1 MRRII
6 LQCDMSIPIARMIRA
21 APRVPASALGSPL
34 FLLLKRSPLMMP
46 IVPQSAS
53 SSPGQS
59 SISSRQV
66 FLAEVAL
73 AVGGFGIG
81 TGEFGIMGLLP
92 DVASD
97 IHVSIPVAGH
107 VISAYA
113 IGVVVGAPVIAV
125 LAARLSRRTLLLAL
139 MTVFAIGN
147 LASAL
152 APNYGWLTALRF
164 LTGLPHGAYFGV
176 ASLVAANMAPPNQR
190 ARAVGRV
197 MLGLAIATLV
207 GVPLATSLGQM
218 LGWRAAFVAVGAIG
232 ALTVLLILRF
242 VPADEADA
250 EASPFRELGALR
262 SLQVWLALGIGAVGS
277 GGMFAVFSYITPTLV
292 NVSGIR
298 EALVPFV
305 LLVFGTGMIIGN
317 VAGSRLADRA
327 LLPTI
332 GGLLVWNATV
342 LGLLV
347 FTAGH
352 AWLAVANVLLI
363 GTGFAVVPGLQTR
376 LMDVA
381 ADAQTLAAALNHSA
395 FNIANALGAWTGG
408 ITIAA
413 GYGWTS
419 TGWVGTLFALG
430 GLAVFAMSLLTDGTL
445 RGRSRSSAAAPA
457 E

>member
-1 MRRII
+1 MRHV
-6 LQCDMSIPIARMIRA
+6 Q
-21 APRVPASALGSPL
+21 
-34 FLLLKRSPLMMP
+34 
-46 IVPQSAS
+46 
-53 SSPGQS
+53 
-59 SISSRQV
+59 
-66 FLAEVAL
+66 LAEFAL

-92 DVASD
+92 DVAGD
-97 IHVSIPVAGH
+97 IGVSIPVAGH

-113 IGVVVGAPVIAV
+113 LGVVVGAPVIAV
-125 LAARLSRRTLLLAL
+125 LAAKLSRRMLLLAL
-139 MTVFAIGN
+139 MTVFAVGN
-147 LASAL
+147 VASAL
-152 APNYGWLTALRF
+152 APDYGWLVVLRF

-176 ASLVAANMAPPNQR
+176 ASLVAARMAQPNQR

-197 MLGLAIATLV
+197 MLGLAVATLV
-207 GVPLATSLGQM
+207 GVPLATSFGQT
-218 LGWRAAFVAVGAIG
+218 LGWRAAFTVVGAIG
-232 ALTVLLILRF
+232 ALAILLIWRF
-242 VPADEADA
+242 VPVDAADA
-250 EASPFRELGALR
+250 DASPLRELGALR
-262 SLQVWLALGIGAVGS
+262 RLQVWLTLGIGAVGS

-292 NVSGIR
+292 NVAGIR
-298 EALVPFV
+298 ESLVPFV
-305 LLVFGTGMIIGN
+305 LCVFGTGMIIGN

-352 AWLAVANVLLI
+352 AWLAVTNVLLI

-381 ADAQTLAAALNHSA
+381 ADAQTLAASLNHSA

-408 ITIAA
+408 LTIAA

-419 TGWVGTLFALG
+419 TGWVGTSFALG

-445 RGRSRSSAAAPA
+445 RGRSRASAAEPTQ
-457 E
+457 

>member
-1 MRRII
+1 MTPVA
-6 LQCDMSIPIARMIRA
+6 LKPAWSSPSIP
-21 APRVPASALGSPL
+21 
-34 FLLLKRSPLMMP
+34 
-46 IVPQSAS
+46 
-53 SSPGQS
+53 
-59 SISSRQV
+59 QV
-66 FLAEVAL
+66 LAELAL

-92 DVASD
+92 DVAGD
-97 IHVSIPVAGH
+97 IGVSIPVAGH

-113 IGVVVGAPVIAV
+113 LGVVVGAPVIAV
-125 LAARLSRRTLLLAL
+125 LAAKLSRRTLLLAL
-139 MTVFAIGN
+139 MTVFVAGN
-147 LASAL
+147 VASAL
-152 APNYGWLTALRF
+152 APDYGWLVVLRF

-176 ASLVAANMAPPNQR
+176 ASLVAAKMAQPNQR

-197 MLGLAIATLV
+197 MLGLAVATLL
-207 GVPLATSLGQM
+207 GVPLATSFGQT
-218 LGWRAAFVAVGAIG
+218 LGWRAAFAAVGAIG
-232 ALTVLLILRF
+232 AVAILLIGRF
-242 VPADEADA
+242 VPADAADA
-250 EASPFRELGALR
+250 DASPFRELGALR
-262 SLQVWLALGIGAVGS
+262 RLQVWLTLGIGAVGS

-292 NVSGIR
+292 NVAGIR

-305 LLVFGTGMIIGN
+305 LCVFGTGMIIGN

-408 ITIAA
+408 LAIAA

-430 GLAVFAMSLLTDGTL
+430 GLGVFATSLLTDRTL
-445 RGRSRSSAAAPA
+445 RVRSRSSAAEPA
-457 E
+457 R

>member
-1 MRRII
+1 M
-6 LQCDMSIPIARMIRA
+6 
-21 APRVPASALGSPL
+21 
-34 FLLLKRSPLMMP
+34 
-46 IVPQSAS
+46 
-53 SSPGQS
+53 
-59 SISSRQV
+59 RQV
-66 FLAEVAL
+66 HLAEVAL
-73 AVGGFGIG
+73 AVGGFAIG

-97 IHVSIPVAGH
+97 IGVSIPVAGH

-113 IGVVVGAPVIAV
+113 LGVVIGAPVIAV

-139 MTVFAIGN
+139 MTVFAAGN
-147 LASAL
+147 VASAL
-152 APNYGWLTALRF
+152 APDYGWLVVLRF

-176 ASLVAANMAPPNQR
+176 ASLVAANMAQPNQR

-197 MLGLAIATLV
+197 MLGLAVATLL
-207 GVPLATSLGQM
+207 GVPLATAFGQT
-218 LGWRAAFVAVGAIG
+218 LGWRAAFAVVGAIG
-232 ALTVLLILRF
+232 SLAILLIWRF
-242 VPADEADA
+242 IPAVSADA
-250 EASPFRELGALR
+250 DASPLRELGALR
-262 SLQVWLALGIGAVGS
+262 RLQVWLTLGIGAVGS

-292 NVSGIR
+292 EVAGIR
-298 EALVPFV
+298 ESLVPFV
-305 LLVFGTGMIIGN
+305 LCVFGTGMIIGN

-352 AWLAVANVLLI
+352 AWLAVTNVLLI

-381 ADAQTLAAALNHSA
+381 ADAQTLAASLNHSA

-408 ITIAA
+408 LTIAA

-419 TGWVGTLFALG
+419 TGWVGTSFALG
-430 GLAVFAMSLLTDGTL
+430 GLGVFAMSLLTDGTL
-445 RGRSRSSAAAPA
+445 RRRSRASAAEPA
-457 E
+457 Q

>member
-1 MRRII
+1 MT
-6 LQCDMSIPIARMIRA
+6 P
-21 APRVPASALGSPL
+21 VALKP
-34 FLLLKRSPLMMP
+34 P
-46 IVPQSAS
+46 S
-53 SSPGQS
+53 SSPSPLSPG
-59 SISSRQV
+59 SRRQAY
-66 FLAEVAL
+66 LAELAL

-92 DVASD
+92 DVAGD
-97 IHVSIPVAGH
+97 IGVSIPVAGH

-113 IGVVVGAPVIAV
+113 LGVVVGAPVIAV
-125 LAARLSRRTLLLAL
+125 LAARLSRRMLLLAL
-139 MTVFAIGN
+139 MTAFAAGN
-147 LASAL
+147 VASAL
-152 APNYGWLTALRF
+152 APHYGWLVVLRF

-176 ASLVAANMAPPNQR
+176 ASLVAAKIAQPNQR

-197 MLGLAIATLV
+197 MLGLAVATLL
-207 GVPLATSLGQM
+207 GVPLATSLGQT
-218 LGWRAAFVAVGAIG
+218 LGWRAAFAAVGVIG
-232 ALTVLLILRF
+232 ALAILLIWRF
-242 VPADEADA
+242 VPADAADA
-250 EASPFRELGALR
+250 DASPFRELGALR
-262 SLQVWLALGIGAVGS
+262 RLQVWLTLGIGAVGS

-292 NVSGIR
+292 IVAGIR
-298 EALVPFV
+298 ESLVPFV
-305 LLVFGTGMIIGN
+305 LCVFGTGMIIGN

-342 LGLLV
+342 LGLLF

-352 AWLAVANVLLI
+352 AWLAVVNVLLI

-408 ITIAA
+408 LAIAA

-430 GLAVFAMSLLTDGTL
+430 GLGVFATSLLSDATL
-445 RGRSRSSAAAPA
+445 RGRSRSSAAAPTR
-457 E
+457 

>member
-1 MRRII
+1 M
-6 LQCDMSIPIARMIRA
+6 
-21 APRVPASALGSPL
+21 
-34 FLLLKRSPLMMP
+34 
-46 IVPQSAS
+46 
-53 SSPGQS
+53 
-59 SISSRQV
+59 RQV
-66 FLAEVAL
+66 HLAELTL

-92 DVASD
+92 DVAGD
-97 IHVSIPVAGH
+97 IGVSIPVAGH

-113 IGVVVGAPVIAV
+113 LGVVVGAPVIAV
-125 LAARLSRRTLLLAL
+125 LAAKLSRRMLLLAL
-139 MTVFAIGN
+139 MTVFVAGN
-147 LASAL
+147 VASAL
-152 APNYGWLTALRF
+152 APDYGWLAVLRF

-176 ASLVAANMAPPNQR
+176 ASLVAAKMAPPNQR

-197 MLGLAIATLV
+197 MLGLAVATLL
-207 GVPLATSLGQM
+207 GVPLATSFGQT

-232 ALTVLLILRF
+232 ALAILLIWRF
-242 VPADEADA
+242 VPADAADA
-250 EASPFRELGALR
+250 DASPFRELGALR
-262 SLQVWLALGIGAVGS
+262 RLQVWLTLGIGAVGS

-292 NVSGIR
+292 NVAGIR

-305 LLVFGTGMIIGN
+305 LCVFGTGMIIGN

-352 AWLAVANVLLI
+352 AWLAVTNVLLI

-381 ADAQTLAAALNHSA
+381 ADAQTLAASLNHSA

-408 ITIAA
+408 LTIAA

-419 TGWVGTLFALG
+419 TGWVGTSFALG
-430 GLAVFAMSLLTDGTL
+430 GLGVFAMSLLTDGTL
-445 RGRSRSSAAAPA
+445 RGRSRASAAEPA
-457 E
+457 Q

>member
-1 MRRII
+1 MT
-6 LQCDMSIPIARMIRA
+6 P
-21 APRVPASALGSPL
+21 VALKPV
-34 FLLLKRSPLMMP
+34 R
-46 IVPQSAS
+46 

-59 SISSRQV
+59 SSGSIPQV
-66 FLAEVAL
+66 LAEFAL

-92 DVASD
+92 DVAGD
-97 IHVSIPVAGH
+97 IGVSIPVAGH
-107 VISAYA
+107 LISAYA
-113 IGVVVGAPVIAV
+113 LGVVVGAPVIAV
-125 LAARLSRRTLLLAL
+125 LAAKLSRRTLLLAL
-139 MTVFAIGN
+139 MTVFVAGN
-147 LASAL
+147 VASAL
-152 APNYGWLTALRF
+152 APDYGWLVVLRF

-176 ASLVAANMAPPNQR
+176 ASLVAAKMAQPNQR

-197 MLGLAIATLV
+197 MLGLAVATL
-207 GVPLATSLGQM
+207 
-218 LGWRAAFVAVGAIG
+218 LGWR
-232 ALTVLLILRF
+232 F
-242 VPADEADA
+242 VPPDAADA
-250 EASPFRELGALR
+250 DASPFRELGALR
-262 SLQVWLALGIGAVGS
+262 RLQVWLTLGIGAVGS

-292 NVSGIR
+292 NVAGIR

-305 LLVFGTGMIIGN
+305 LCVFGTGMIIGN

-352 AWLAVANVLLI
+352 AWLAVTNVLLI

-408 ITIAA
+408 LAIAA

-430 GLAVFAMSLLTDGTL
+430 GLGVFATSLFTDRTL
-445 RGRSRSSAAAPA
+445 RGRSRSSAAEPA
-457 E
+457 R

>member
-1 MRRII
+1 MTPVA
-6 LQCDMSIPIARMIRA
+6 LQ
-21 APRVPASALGSPL
+21 PAGSPSGKSSL
-34 FLLLKRSPLMMP
+34 
-46 IVPQSAS
+46 VSA
-53 SSPGQS
+53 
-59 SISSRQV
+59 RQV
-66 FLAEVAL
+66 LLAELAL

-92 DVASD
+92 DVAGN
-97 IHVSIPVAGH
+97 IGVSIPVAGH

-113 IGVVVGAPVIAV
+113 LGVVVGAPVIAV
-125 LAARLSRRTLLLAL
+125 LAAKLSRRMLLLAL
-139 MTVFAIGN
+139 MTVFAAGN
-147 LASAL
+147 VASAL
-152 APNYGWLTALRF
+152 APDYGWLVVLRF

-176 ASLVAANMAPPNQR
+176 ASLVAAKMAPPNQR

-197 MLGLAIATLV
+197 MLGLAVATLL
-207 GVPLATSLGQM
+207 GVPLATSLGQV
-218 LGWRAAFVAVGAIG
+218 LGWRAAFAAVAAIG
-232 ALTVLLILRF
+232 ALAILLIWRS

-250 EASPFRELGALR
+250 DASPFRELGALR
-262 SLQVWLALGIGAVGS
+262 RLQVWLTLGIGAVGS

-305 LLVFGTGMIIGN
+305 LCVFGTGMIIGN
-317 VAGSRLADRA
+317 IAGSWLADRA

-352 AWLAVANVLLI
+352 AWLAVANVLVI

-408 ITIAA
+408 LTIAA

-430 GLAVFAMSLLTDGTL
+430 GLGVFATSLLTDATL
-445 RGRSRSSAAAPA
+445 RGRSRSLAAEPGPVTTSLRGENAMVSRRA
-457 E
+457 EPVQ